1 MKTLR
6 LTLVTLML
14 IFALT
19 GCNGNNTQTP
29 QVQESENALQ
39 NEAVVQQQ
47 VVRAQT
53 LPAGIA
59 GFTEVTSYTGDV
71 DADGIDERVVLST
84 EAEREPNG
92 EFLWNDGQ
100 DWALYVEDTNG
111 VYVLLDQYIQAGNAY
126 FEVSDYY
133 MKDGAEP
140 KISVMIT
147 TGAGF
152 SLKTYGFSKT
162 ENGYAEETV
171 YDTGSVTES
180 GINRRFSSFPEIIK

>member
-6 LTLVTLML
+6 LTLITLML

-29 QVQESENALQ
+29 QIEEGENALQ
-39 NEAVVQQQ
+39 NEAVVQQ
-47 VVRAQT
+47 VVKAQT

-59 GFTEVTSYTGDV
+59 AFTEVTSYTGDV
-71 DADGIDERVVLST
+71 DADGTDERVVLST
-84 EAEREPNG
+84 EAEREPSG

-162 ENGYAEETV
+162 ENGYVEETV
-171 YDTGSVTES
+171 YDTGSVTEA